1 MASKMQ
7 EGSSKVSKS
16 QASALY
22 QTPGHSNVSNSV
34 QFTSHVRYG
43 SNAFNTN
50 RKNGSTINNQ
60 NSKPQNLKSDL
71 KLK

>member
-7 EGSSKVSKS
+7 EGNSKVSKS
-16 QASALY
+16 QTSALY
-22 QTPGHSNVSNSV
+22 QTPGNSNVSNSAH
-34 QFTSHVRYG
+34 FTSHVRHG

-50 RKNGSTINNQ
+50 RKNGSTMNNQ
-60 NSKPQNLKSDL
+60 NSKPQNPKNDL